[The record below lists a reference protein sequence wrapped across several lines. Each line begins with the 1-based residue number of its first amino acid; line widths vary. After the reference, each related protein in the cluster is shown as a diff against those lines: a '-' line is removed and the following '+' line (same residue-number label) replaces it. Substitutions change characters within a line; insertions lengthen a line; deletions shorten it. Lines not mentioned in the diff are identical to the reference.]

1 MQYLQDDL
9 AAVFYG
15 DDFAFAFVRQR
26 SGAADETVRGIPARK
41 DRDALDG
48 FATAAD
54 RSLRLPASTGLKRD
68 DILIAEAAVPQWGAQ
83 AGDAFEVL
91 DVEHVGDGSEVEAQ
105 VGKAGAA

>member
-15 DDFAFAFVRQR
+15 GDFAFDFVRQR
-26 SGAADETVRGIPARK
+26 SSAADETVRGIPARQ

-48 FATAAD
+48 FAQAAD
-54 RSLRLPASTGLKRD
+54 RRLRVPASAGLKRD
-68 DILIAEAAVPQWGAQ
+68 DILIAVAAVPQWGAQ

-91 DVEHVGDGSEVEAQ
+91 DLDHVCDGSEVEAQ
-105 VGKAGAA
+105 IGKAGAA